1 MNALNVYPV
10 PDGDTGTNMV
20 HTMRSA
26 LAYARNAETTAA
38 AVSAAAAQGALMGAR
53 GNSGV
58 ILSQIIRG
66 LKDALAGKDEITGPD
81 ICIAYASAREHAY
94 KAVTQPAP
102 GTMLTALA
110 EMADSVGHSVEDPTH
125 VLRTAVQAGVAAVSR
140 TQDANPMNKAAGVVD
155 AGARGLWLLFEGAL
169 ARLEGRAAESGAAG
183 VVVADGASRP
193 PARPTAPQAH
203 EAPVDVTS
211 WKGAYDVQ
219 FLVPFPSQPPEVV
232 KDKMMEFGADCVLV
246 VGDETAL
253 KVHVHT
259 LQPDKIIAIGMS
271 VGRITDVVVED
282 LEAMAAEHERT
293 TGIVV
298 PTPRAVIGV
307 VAVLPGD
314 GFVEV
319 ARSMGATALRGGAT
333 MNPSIQELLDAIRA
347 TNAEH
352 VLVLPN
358 DKNVIPAARQAAT
371 LADCAVTVVETRTA
385 PQGMCALV
393 AFDAS
398 RAVSDVIAAVE
409 RAARDA
415 HGIELTHAIRDSTV
429 DGQKVRAGEAI
440 AILDGKLVAHGADE
454 AEVLAEAAR
463 SLDGP
468 SLLTLYVGSSVGP
481 NRAER
486 ARDALRRACEGAEVE
501 VVDGGQPHYPFLVAA
516 E

>member
-26 LAYARNAETTAA
+26 LAYARNAEPTVA
-38 AVSAAAAQGALMGAR
+38 AVAAAAAQGALMGAR

-66 LKDALAGKDEITGPD
+66 LKDALAGTDVITGPD

-102 GTMLTALA
+102 GTMLSALA
-110 EMADSVGHSVEDPTH
+110 DMADSVGHGIEDPAE
-125 VLRTAVQAGVAAVSR
+125 VLRTAVHAGVAAVAR
-140 TQDANPMNKAAGVVD
+140 TQDDNPMNRAAGVVD
-155 AGARGLWLLFEGAL
+155 AGARGLWLLLEGAL
-169 ARLEGRAAESGAAG
+169 AKLEGRSAGPGELEAAG
-183 VVVADGASRP
+183 RLREVNSTSPR
-193 PARPTAPQAH
+193 AH
-203 EAPVDVTS
+203 EKPIDVAS

-219 FLVPFPSQPPEVV
+219 FLVPFPSRPPEAV
-232 KDKMMEFGADCVLV
+232 KEKMLEFGADCVLV

-298 PTPRAVIGV
+298 PTLRAAIGV
-307 VAVLPGD
+307 VAVVPGD
-314 GFVEV
+314 GFVTV
-319 ARSMGATALRGGAT
+319 ARSLGATALRGGAT
-333 MNPSIQELLDAIRA
+333 MNPSTQELLDAIQA
-347 TNAEH
+347 TNADH

-371 LADCAVTVVETRTA
+371 LADRTVTVVETRTV

-393 AFDAS
+393 AFDATHP
-398 RAVSDVIAAVE
+398 VPDVIAAVE

-415 HGIELTHAIRDSTV
+415 HAIEVTHAIRDSTV
-429 DGQKVRAGEAI
+429 DGQKVHTGEAI
-440 AILDGKLVAHGADE
+440 ALLDGKLVAHGTDE
-454 AEVLAEAAR
+454 AEVLAEAAGK
-463 SLDGP
+463 LTDP
-468 SLLTLYVGSSVGP
+468 ALLTLYVGSAVGP
-481 NRAER
+481 ERADR
-486 ARDALRRACEGAEVE
+486 ARDALRRACAGAEVE